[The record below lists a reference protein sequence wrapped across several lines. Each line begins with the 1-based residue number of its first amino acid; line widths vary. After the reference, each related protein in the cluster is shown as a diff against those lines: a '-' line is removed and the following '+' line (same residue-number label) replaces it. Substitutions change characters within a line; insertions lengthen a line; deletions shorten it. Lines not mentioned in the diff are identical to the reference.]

1 MKEDL
6 YRMTEEQYGIPP
18 LPKNPVP
25 AMAYIPYQAAEDKTY
40 SPEQGLMNG
49 TLFPG
54 YFKDFYGCG
63 GMER

>member
-25 AMAYIPYQAAEDKTY
+25 TMAYVPFQAAEDKTY
-40 SPEQGLMNG
+40 TPEQGLNCG
-49 TLFPG
+49 TLFPVLNKQ
-54 YFKDFYGCG
+54 FFGCG
-63 GMER
+63 GMQR

>member
-6 YRMTEEQYGIPP
+6 YRMTEEQYGIPL

-25 AMAYIPYQAAEDKTY
+25 AMAYIPHQAAEDKTY

-49 TLFPG
+49 TLFPVLN
-54 YFKDFYGCG
+54 KPFYGCG